1 MVIKQNI
8 GSNLGR
14 RKRGIKIS
22 KEANKFVF
30 EWQLYFERWYYRD
43 EKIYK
48 QEIVLNLETK
58 KLGLA
63 ISNGPFL
70 LIIEDY
76 FVKAIKRKKAF

>member
-30 EWQLYFERWYYRD
+30 EWQLYFERWTIRD

-48 QEIVLNLETK
+48 QEIVLN
-58 KLGLA
+58 
-63 ISNGPFL
+63 
-70 LIIEDY
+70 
-76 FVKAIKRKKAF
+76 

>member
-30 EWQLYFERWYYRD
+30 EWQLYFERWIRD

-48 QEIVLNLETK
+48 QEIVLN
-58 KLGLA
+58 
-63 ISNGPFL
+63 
-70 LIIEDY
+70 
-76 FVKAIKRKKAF
+76 